1 MQYKLTAILS
11 ATNTIGFERK
21 LFSMKD
27 QNDSRTANP
36 MPDTLNET
44 IGVLTRR
51 EVEARILAPV
61 VDALGNEFGREK
73 VIAILRQ
80 TIIQIAEEQGAL
92 LSQLM
97 GGDSLEHFYKSLEFW
112 TKDGALEV
120 ETIEQ
125 TDEIFSFN
133 VTRCRY
139 AELYEKLGIAELGTT
154 LSCARDFALIRGF
167 NPHIALERTQTL
179 MDGADF
185 CDFRYRLNKNG
196 DEI

>member
-1 MQYKLTAILS
+1 MAS
-11 ATNTIGFERK
+11 NFIGVERK
-21 LFSMKD
+21 LYPMKD
-27 QNDSRTANP
+27 QNDSQTANP

-73 VIAILRQ
+73 VIAILRE
-80 TIIQIAEEQGAL
+80 TIVHIAEEQGAL
-92 LSQLM
+92 LNQLM

-125 TDEIFSFN
+125 TDEVFSFN

-139 AELYEKLGIAELGTT
+139 AELYEKLGITELGTS
-154 LSCARDFALIRGF
+154 LSCARDFALIKGF
-167 NPHIALERTQTL
+167 NPNITLERTRTL
-179 MDGADF
+179 MEGADF
-185 CDFRYRLNKNG
+185 CDFRYRLNKK
-196 DEI
+196 

>member
-1 MQYKLTAILS
+1 
-11 ATNTIGFERK
+11 
-21 LFSMKD
+21 MKD
-27 QNDSRTANP
+27 ENDSNHDSKATHP
-36 MPDTLNET
+36 IPDTLNET

-61 VDALGNEFGREK
+61 IDALGNEFGREK
-73 VIAILRQ
+73 VIGILRE

-133 VTRCRY
+133 ATRCRY
-139 AELYEKLGIAELGTT
+139 AELYEQLGIAELGTS
-154 LSCARDFALIRGF
+154 LSCARDFALIKGF
-167 NPHIALERTQTL
+167 NPNIKLERTQTL
-179 MDGADF
+179 MEGADF
-185 CDFRYRLNKNG
+185 CDFRYRLNKK
-196 DEI
+196 

>member
-1 MQYKLTAILS
+1 MLTATLS
-11 ATNTIGFERK
+11 VTNFIGFERK
-21 LFSMKD
+21 LYPMKD
-27 QNDSRTANP
+27 QNDSQTANP

-61 VDALGNEFGREK
+61 IDALGNEFGREK

-80 TIIQIAEEQGAL
+80 TIIHIAEEQGAL
-92 LSQLM
+92 LNQLM
-97 GGDSLEHFYKSLEFW
+97 GGDSLEHFYKSLEYW

-125 TDEIFSFN
+125 TDEVFSFN

-139 AELYEKLGIAELGTT
+139 AELYEKLGIAELGTS
-154 LSCARDFALIRGF
+154 LSCARDFALIKGF
-167 NPHIALERTQTL
+167 NPNITLKRTQTL

-185 CDFRYRLNKNG
+185 CDFRYRLNK
-196 DEI
+196 DEE

>member
-1 MQYKLTAILS
+1 
-11 ATNTIGFERK
+11 
-21 LFSMKD
+21 MKD
-27 QNDSRTANP
+27 QNDSQTANP

-61 VDALGNEFGREK
+61 IDALGNEFGREK

-80 TIIQIAEEQGAL
+80 TIIHIAEEQGAL
-92 LSQLM
+92 LNQLM

-125 TDEIFSFN
+125 TDEVFSFN

-139 AELYEKLGIAELGTT
+139 AELYEKLGIAELGTS
-154 LSCARDFALIRGF
+154 LSCARDFSLIRGF
-167 NPHIALERTQTL
+167 NPNITLKRTQTL
-179 MDGADF
+179 MEGADF
-185 CDFRYRLNKNG
+185 CDFRYRLNKK
-196 DEI
+196 

>member
-1 MQYKLTAILS
+1 
-11 ATNTIGFERK
+11 
-21 LFSMKD
+21 MKD
-27 QNDSRTANP
+27 HNDSRTANP

-61 VDALGNEFGREK
+61 IDALGNEFGREK
-73 VIAILRQ
+73 VIAILRG
-80 TIIQIAEEQGAL
+80 TIVQIAEEQGAL
-92 LSQLM
+92 LNQLM

-125 TDEIFSFN
+125 TDDIFSFN

-139 AELYEKLGIAELGTT
+139 AELYEKLGIAELGTS
-154 LSCARDFALIRGF
+154 LSCARDFALIKGF
-167 NPHIALERTQTL
+167 NPKITLERTQTL

-185 CDFRYRLNKNG
+185 CDFRYRLNKN
-196 DEI
+196 EE

>member
-1 MQYKLTAILS
+1 MQYKLTAIFS
-11 ATNTIGFERK
+11 ANNSIGFERK
-21 LFSMKD
+21 LYPMKD

-80 TIIQIAEEQGAL
+80 TIIHIAEEQGAL

-167 NPHIALERTQTL
+167 NPQIALERTQTL

-196 DEI
+196 D